1 MNTFC
6 HVPNCHHG
14 QINRGC
20 NLYIYRWIY
29 ISHRLGYD
37 VVSDPWLCP
46 NYVDIIDLIMDV
58 HAYGMTHGSGYGMTK
73 VLIDVHVCLD
83 ENGLCLRPFKC

>member
-1 MNTFC
+1 M
-6 HVPNCHHG
+6 
-14 QINRGC
+14 
-20 NLYIYRWIY
+20 
-29 ISHRLGYD
+29 
-37 VVSDPWLCP
+37 SDPWLCP